1 MSRALM
7 SSSAATAVFCS
18 LLRRIPVVV
27 NEGAIEPV
35 VFNIGQNRSG
45 QQTADLGD
53 SRGSF
58 REQRANRRGRDRLR
72 RHLHAEY
79 RACPCA
85 FKLRYLLAM
94 PGPPQ
99 VPERPLQRVFEMR
112 TRARDDCDMSK
123 RDEVAP
129 AMPLR
134 QSRERV
140 DADDEDERALR
151 RLAAQLAKR
160 VDRVTLSGPPDLARV
175 DRKPGKLGDRKRVV

>member
-94 PGPPQ
+94 PVPPQ
-99 VPERPLQRVFEMR
+99 VPERSEEHTSELQ
-112 TRARDDCDMSK
+112 S
-123 RDEVAP
+123 
-129 AMPLR
+129 
-134 QSRERV
+134 QS
-140 DADDEDERALR
+140 
-151 RLAAQLAKR
+151 
-160 VDRVTLSGPPDLARV
+160 
-175 DRKPGKLGDRKRVV
+175 